1 MIQINIKQLLESQN
15 KTKYWFVQEMN
26 SSYQTINKL
35 IDNQTDSIHFDTLD
49 KICNILNC
57 EISDVLI
64 RYK

>member
-1 MIQINIKQLLESQN
+1 MIKINIKQLLESQN

-64 RYK
+64 RDK

>member
-64 RYK
+64 RDK